1 MKFLI
6 VGDTVDPQ
14 LYDHFRRDRFP
25 DHIEAIL
32 SVGDL
37 PTWYLSYLMSVFN
50 APLYYVR
57 GNHDTIYDSS
67 PPEFAHDVH
76 GRVIEFKGLTMVG
89 FEGAMYHG
97 HQSAVQY
104 TERQMRAIW
113 KKTAWRFLLG
123 RKIDIVLTHAPPFG
137 IHDAEDPCHQGFLT
151 FSRIIHKYKPRY
163 FIHGH
168 THLSYGLK
176 QNRIDIVN
184 DTTVINGYGFHILEI
199 EDPER

>member
-1 MKFLI
+1 MRFLI

-25 DHIEAIL
+25 DSIDAIF

-37 PTWYLSYLMSVFN
+37 PTWYLSYLTSVFN
-50 APLYYVR
+50 APLFYVR
-57 GNHDTIYDSS
+57 GNHDAHFQS
-67 PPEFAHDVH
+67 PPECAFNIH
-76 GRVIEFKGLTMVG
+76 GKVTNLKGLTIIG
-89 FEGAMYHG
+89 FEGAMH
-97 HQSAVQY
+97 HQQGSDVEY

-113 KKTAWRFLLG
+113 RKMAWRFLLG

-137 IHDAEDPCHQGFLT
+137 IHDGEDPGHKGFLT
-151 FSRIIHKYKPRY
+151 FSRIIQKFKPRY
-163 FIHGH
+163 LIHGH

-199 EDPER
+199 DKQT